1 MPIGGVGIIAG
12 AFLPWAVSGRVA
24 RNAFELADLA
34 GRLGSL
40 DAVPLGVAF
49 VIPLLCAAPT
59 ILLAMRAVRTAG
71 AAAALVSI
79 AALAGAGWTLH
90 GLGDRTTGIVVRI
103 AATGPAVTAAAASL
117 LLIAAI
123 ATVRWGRSPRRVAP
137 APDSAA
143 KRPFAPHEGD
153 ARP

>member
-12 AFLPWAVSGRVA
+12 AFAPWAVSGRVA

-34 GRLGSL
+34 GRLGKL
-40 DAVPLGVAF
+40 DAVLPAVAF

-59 ILLAMRAVRTAG
+59 VLLAMRAVRTAG
-71 AAAALVSI
+71 VAAVLVSI
-79 AALAGAGWTLH
+79 AALAGAGWALS
-90 GLGDRTTGIVVRI
+90 GLGDHTNGMVRI
-103 AATGPAVTAAAASL
+103 AVTGPAVTAAAASL
-117 LLIAAI
+117 LLIAAL

-143 KRPFAPHEGD
+143 KRPLAAHEGD
-153 ARP
+153 ATP